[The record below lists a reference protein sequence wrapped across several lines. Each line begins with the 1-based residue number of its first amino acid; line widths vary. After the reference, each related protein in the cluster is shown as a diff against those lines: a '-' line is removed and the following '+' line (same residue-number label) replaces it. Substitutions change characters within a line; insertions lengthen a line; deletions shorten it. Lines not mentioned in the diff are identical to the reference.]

1 MAQPTR
7 LTRSSAP
14 LPQWRR
20 DANIAHVESSATA
33 SRKACASSVA
43 RIVRENPVWQV
54 LQTNLPAESPA
65 PE

>member
-1 MAQPTR
+1 
-7 LTRSSAP
+7 

-33 SRKACASSVA
+33 SRKARASSVA